1 MYLISSTQLHTI
13 ETNKTKLQPCSI
25 LLVPNSSLT
34 FRGFF
39 FAEHSPVAKV
49 NPGFS
54 RSKSK
59 CDNLDAKAIQI

>member
-1 MYLISSTQLHTI
+1 MYLISSTPLHTI

-39 FAEHSPVAKV
+39 AEHSLVAKV
-49 NPGFS
+49 NLGFS